1 MVAVEV
7 TGTRMDVSLK
17 CVSHGGA
24 WRVRSGTQ
32 AIARPVENAL
42 SNHFA
47 QGYTMIYRYDIFYC
61 IS

>member
-7 TGTRMDVSLK
+7 TGTRIDVSLK

-32 AIARPVENAL
+32 AIASPFQNAL
-42 SNHFA
+42 SNNFA
-47 QGYTMIYRYDIFYC
+47 QEYTMI
-61 IS
+61 